1 MRIDPEFFWYSEKNC
16 DFKIL
21 VVLNMYIFLY
31 DQINKM
37 LKRCSII
44 LNKVS
49 LIQIG

>member
-1 MRIDPEFFWYSEKNC
+1 MRFDPEFFWYSEKNC

-44 LNKVS
+44 LNRVS